1 MFFDSDNE
9 STSSYDSNI
18 LNTVHWFDDSSEKD
32 HSLLGEKEIRKD
44 QVVQDQYSSS
54 SSSSS
59 ATPTTTTTST
69 IEVYEH
75 ASVTMNE
82 LKNEGNPSRPLDF
95 PGPVVGRAVRITSNV
110 LDPVTMESISSMKIL
125 FRLPN
130 KSKHNDHLRAYCMV
144 KKLNDTT
151 YGSIQL
157 CRVLHRKRFTR
168 KNSRRRLIENN
179 EGMNSSSC
187 CDDSNTID
195 SSKAYWVATDEL
207 VVLKINQ
214 WSKVLRLRSRHL
226 EDPVKEIAAKQ
237 LLGSHPN
244 FVGYLE
250 VLEDDRNLYCIMP
263 YCEGGCLYT
272 QLTTEFKQNGV
283 KNCLTESRAR
293 YWFRQLILGI
303 RQLQMKGVCHRD
315 ISLENI
321 LVHEGTL
328 KINDL
333 GLCLR
338 VPYSDLVNLGCVTDV
353 SEGSNRRL
361 ILPQG
366 IGGNWRYNA
375 PEVVTNNSSFDGF
388 AIDLW
393 ASGIILYVMLLGVY
407 PFQIANR
414 SDALFRRISVEK
426 KLGQLFT
433 ENKIYI
439 SEQATD
445 LLQNMLMEDP
455 EKRLT
460 LYEIMSHKWVTNFQE
475 TRKIPHHN
483 DKNRKSIWSK
493 ALKLVKTNT

>member
-18 LNTVHWFDDSSEKD
+18 LTTVHWFDDSSEKD
-32 HSLLGEKEIRKD
+32 DSLGEKEIKD
-44 QVVQDQYSSS
+44 QVRDQYSSS
-54 SSSSS
+54 SST
-59 ATPTTTTTST
+59 TPTTTTST

-130 KSKHNDHLRAYCMV
+130 KSKNNDHLRAYCMV

-179 EGMNSSSC
+179 EGMSSSS

-250 VLEDDRNLYCIMP
+250 VLEDDKNLYCIMP

-283 KNCLTESRAR
+283 N
-293 YWFRQLILGI
+293 
-303 RQLQMKGVCHRD
+303 
-315 ISLENI
+315 
-321 LVHEGTL
+321 
-328 KINDL
+328 
-333 GLCLR
+333 
-338 VPYSDLVNLGCVTDV
+338 
-353 SEGSNRRL
+353 
-361 ILPQG
+361 
-366 IGGNWRYNA
+366 
-375 PEVVTNNSSFDGF
+375 
-388 AIDLW
+388 
-393 ASGIILYVMLLGVY
+393 
-407 PFQIANR
+407 
-414 SDALFRRISVEK
+414 
-426 KLGQLFT
+426 
-433 ENKIYI
+433 
-439 SEQATD
+439 
-445 LLQNMLMEDP
+445 
-455 EKRLT
+455 
-460 LYEIMSHKWVTNFQE
+460 
-475 TRKIPHHN
+475 
-483 DKNRKSIWSK
+483 
-493 ALKLVKTNT
+493 